1 MCIPPVSRL
10 HGGPGGPGA
19 SSRAATQ
26 QETKSRKGNILGGTM
41 AATTSFCE
49 DRRGK
54 LWDQSLFLFP
64 PCRPFILPAREDAR
78 PPGRMAERR
87 VEYASRG
94 HLIGR
99 TLYRGISGATR
110 KRAWSEVDSVCA
122 YVPPSSL
129 S

>member
-78 PPGRMAERR
+78 PPGRVAEQLP
-87 VEYASRG
+87 VS
-94 HLIGR
+94 GR
-99 TLYRGISGATR
+99 ISPREWTAHIQCVR
-110 KRAWSEVDSVCA
+110 DCEVPTQRITNST
-122 YVPPSSL
+122 
-129 S
+129 